1 MEYIYEWIEN
11 LAFYM
16 VIMAVGIQMI
26 PEESYKKYVRFFTG
40 MILILLLAEPIVRIF
55 GMNELELEG
64 IENAAKSMEKI
75 IGN

>member
-16 VIMAVGIQMI
+16 VVMAVGIQMI
-26 PEESYKKYVRFFTG
+26 PNESYKKYIRFFAG
-40 MILILLLAEPIVRIF
+40 MILILLLAEPVVRII
-55 GMNELELEG
+55 GMKELELEG

>member
-16 VIMAVGIQMI
+16 VIVAVGIQMI
-26 PEESYKKYVRFFTG
+26 PDENYKKYIRFFAG
-40 MILILLLAEPIVRIF
+40 MILILLLVEPIVRIF

-64 IENAAKSMEKI
+64 IKNAAKSMEEI